1 MFGLNYSKLNNNNNN
16 KWNRCWY
23 LPVVDWSWVCSTFWI
38 SSEFSPIT
46 CERKRKEKKTTTNET
61 CIKNRCDNNNNNNN
75 KRVCIRAKGT
85 KNLGMLLFGCCM
97 KEGNIPFVFCLASS
111 NPACLFCL
119 TTTASNRASSTR
131 DRLRAGYPFWKKER
145 KRKWNFW
152 QKISFRYKN
161 FQLLNLFP

>member
-1 MFGLNYSKLNNNNNN
+1 MKSVLVPTGGWLKLSLFNILNI
-16 KWNRCWY
+16 
-23 LPVVDWSWVCSTFWI
+23 FWI
-38 SSEFSPIT
+38 FTYYVREKK
-46 CERKRKEKKTTTNET
+46 KRKKTTTNET
-61 CIKNRCDNNNNNNN
+61 CIKNRCDNNNNN

-152 QKISFRYKN
+152 QKISFWYKN